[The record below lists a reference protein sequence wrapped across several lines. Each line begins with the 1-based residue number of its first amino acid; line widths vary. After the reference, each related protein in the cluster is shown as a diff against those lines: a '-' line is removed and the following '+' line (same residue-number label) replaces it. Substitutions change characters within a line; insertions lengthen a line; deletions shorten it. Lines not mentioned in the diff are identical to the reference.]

1 MTEAGAR
8 VAHALPY
15 DRATVGAIP
24 MPGKPA
30 RDKGAAG
37 EREVVSLLRQVGWPK
52 AERRYDQAANG
63 GSDIAHGPEGTCIEV
78 KRARRAVAVPAAMR
92 QAEAAAGPHDIPIVL
107 HRVDRE
113 PWRATLPADELLA
126 LLRLREA

>member
-1 MTEAGAR
+1 MSASQRT
-8 VAHALPY
+8 
-15 DRATVGAIP
+15 
-24 MPGKPA
+24 
-30 RDKGAAG
+30 KGAEG
-37 EREVVSLLRQVGWPK
+37 EREALALVRAAGWPN
-52 AERRYDQAANG
+52 AQRNYDQAAKG
-63 GSDIAHGPEGTCIEV
+63 GSDISAGPAGVSIEV

-113 PWRATLPADELLA
+113 PWRATLEATELLA